1 MYVKNGGSGSK
12 KKCCRLT
19 GLLGHCPMAFMSLE
33 TLGWSAHFQ
42 GQVVDQELS
51 ATIPA
56 RVMRVR
62 RGELV
67 LQGAEIEIPVPS
79 KSVPLEFDDEES
91 RPTLGDWLL
100 LESQSHQPVRRLER
114 LSLLKR
120 KAPGSGRGIQLI
132 AANVDVIFIVSSCN
146 QDFNLARIERY
157 LVLAAEAGAM
167 PVVVL
172 TKADLSDDPAAYI
185 TEAASL
191 GPDIMVEAIDARDPQ
206 SAGGGLVAWCG
217 PGQTVALLGSSG
229 TGKSTLANTLR
240 GTNDQRTAEIRDDDS
255 KGRHT
260 TTERVLLPLPGAG
273 WLADTPGMRELQLLD
288 VADGIAVA
296 FADVEQLAQTCK
308 FRNCSHG
315 EEPGCAVVAA
325 VAAGDLAARRVESFR
340 KLQREEA
347 RNRETLAQRHSR
359 VQAFSKVIREA
370 TKFHA
375 KRRD

>member
-1 MYVKNGGSGSK
+1 
-12 KKCCRLT
+12 
-19 GLLGHCPMAFMSLE
+19 MSLE

-42 GQVVDQELS
+42 GQVVDAELS

-100 LESQSHQPVRRLER
+100 LESQSHQPVRRLDR

-120 KAPGSGRGIQLI
+120 KAPGSGRGVQLI

-146 QDFNLARIERY
+146 QEFNLARIERY

-172 TKADLSDDPAAYI
+172 TKADLCDDPAAYVA
-185 TEAASL
+185 EAASL
-191 GPDIMVEAIDARDPQ
+191 GPDVMVEAIDAREPK
-206 SAGGGLVAWCG
+206 SAGGLMAWCG
-217 PGQTVALLGSSG
+217 PGRTVALLGSSG

-240 GTNDQRTAEIRDDDS
+240 GTDDQRTAEVREVDS
-255 KGRHT
+255 RGRHT

-288 VADGIAVA
+288 VADGLAVA
-296 FADVEQLAQTCK
+296 FADVAELAEKCK

-315 EEPGCAVVAA
+315 EEPGCAVTAA
-325 VAAGDLAARRVESFR
+325 VSNGSLAARRVESFR
-340 KLQREEA
+340 KLHAEDS
-347 RNRETLAQRHSR
+347 RNRETLAQRRGRERS
-359 VQAFSKVIREA
+359 FSKMVRDVDKSH
-370 TKFHA
+370 T
-375 KRRD
+375 KRRG

>member
-1 MYVKNGGSGSK
+1 
-12 KKCCRLT
+12 
-19 GLLGHCPMAFMSLE
+19 MAFMSLE

-51 ATIPA
+51 TTIPA

-217 PGQTVALLGSSG
+217 TGQTVALLGSSG

-370 TKFHA
+370 NKSHA